1 MSKLEELK
9 FFIDSMQPDYEKF
22 YMKGQNAAGTRLRK
36 GLQEL
41 RKKAQ
46 DFRNEIQQERI
57 NRKAEK
63 SS

>member
-1 MSKLEELK
+1 MSQLEDLK
-9 FFIDSMQPDYEKF
+9 NFIDSIQPDYEKF
-22 YMKGQNAAGTRLRK
+22 YNKGQNAAGTRLRK

-46 DFRNEIQQERI
+46 EFRNEIQQERI
-57 NRKAEK
+57 NRKAAK

>member
-1 MSKLEELK
+1 MSQLEDLK
-9 FFIDSMQPDYEKF
+9 NFIDSMQSDFEKF
-22 YMKGQNAAGTRLRK
+22 YTRGQNAAGTRLRK

-46 DFRNEIQQERI
+46 EFRNEIQQERI
-57 NRKAEK
+57 NRKAAK

>member
-1 MSKLEELK
+1 MSQLEDLK
-9 FFIDSMQPDYEKF
+9 IFIDSMQPDFEKF
-22 YMKGQNAAGTRLRK
+22 YARGQNAAGTRLRK

-46 DFRNEIQQERI
+46 EFRNEIQQERI
-57 NRKAEK
+57 NRKAAK